1 MDASLIPH
9 HFVCPL
15 TLEIM
20 TDPLHSKYGHDF
32 ERAAILDWLDQNDT
46 CPITRQPL
54 SPSMLISN
62 TSLRLRI
69 HAWKGAH
76 EVELLLSE
84 DFADCLTI
92 KARSKSRKDHGNR
105 AHSKLLVLRNE
116 GDIQEIRSHTKE
128 EVRRRTKLPVLPR
141 H

>member
-1 MDASLIPH
+1 
-9 HFVCPL
+9 
-15 TLEIM
+15 M

-32 ERAAILDWLDQNDT
+32 ERATILDWLDQNDT

-54 SPSMLISN
+54 SPSMLIPN

-69 HAWKGAH
+69 RAWKGAH

-84 DFADCLTI
+84 DFADCLTMKPRSNRKPRTAHDN
-92 KARSKSRKDHGNR
+92 KAN
-105 AHSKLLVLRNE
+105 SKLLVLHNE
-116 GDIQEIRSHTKE
+116 GEVQEIRSRTKE
-128 EVRRRTKLPVLPR
+128 EVYRRRKLPVLPR